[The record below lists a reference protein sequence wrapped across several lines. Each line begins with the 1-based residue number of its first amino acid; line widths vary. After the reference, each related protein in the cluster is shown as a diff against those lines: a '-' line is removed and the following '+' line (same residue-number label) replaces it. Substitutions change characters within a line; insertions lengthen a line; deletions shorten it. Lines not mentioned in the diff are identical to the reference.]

1 MTFAP
6 SVSRLHATTLP
17 VAALTAAAVTLCA
30 RSASAGY
37 VSPQLTVGVTV
48 AGDAP
53 QSVTSTSGFQ
63 IPGSGAYVYDGS
75 IVSPAGSSWYVNWN
89 LTGTDT
95 TQVPNSPS
103 ITTNFAVGNTG
114 DTTRVFQI
122 QVSFASPV
130 QAPTDGGF
138 LYWLTNLSGVLSSN
152 QGGVASLTGLTP
164 SMLQGQINGIGV
176 SNNNPSVASTTTASF
191 LGPSASNYYGAI
203 PNGPNV
209 HTIGYL
215 MTFSLSAHS
224 TAVFNGSW
232 YGTLVPA
239 PGAVALLG
247 LAGLAG
253 RGRRRR

>member
-6 SVSRLHATTLP
+6 SASCLHATSLS
-17 VAALTAAAVTLCA
+17 VAALTAAALTLGA

-37 VSPQLTVGVTV
+37 VSPQLSVGVAV

-53 QSVTSTSGFQ
+53 QSITSTSGAP
-63 IPGSGAYVYDGS
+63 IPGSGSYVYDGS
-75 IVSPAGSSWYVNWN
+75 IGSSAGSSWYVNWH

-103 ITTNFAVGNTG
+103 ITTNFVVGNAG
-114 DTTRVFQI
+114 DTARTFQI
-122 QVSFASPV
+122 LVSFASPV
-130 QAPTDGGF
+130 QAPTGGNS
-138 LYWLTNLSGVLSSN
+138 LYWLTELSGVLSSN
-152 QGGVASLTGLTP
+152 NGGVASLVGLVP
-164 SMLQGQINGIGV
+164 SMIQGQINGVGV
-176 SNNNPSVASTTTASF
+176 SNNNPSVATTTTASF
-191 LGPSASNYYGAI
+191 FGPSVNNYYGPI

-209 HTIGYL
+209 NTIGYL

-239 PGAVALLG
+239 PGALALFG
-247 LAGLAG
+247 LAGVAG